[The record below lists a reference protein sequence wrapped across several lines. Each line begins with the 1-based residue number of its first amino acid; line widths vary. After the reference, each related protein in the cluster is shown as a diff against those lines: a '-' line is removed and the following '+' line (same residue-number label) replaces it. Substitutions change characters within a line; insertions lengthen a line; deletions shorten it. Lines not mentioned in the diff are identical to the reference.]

1 MEQSYLEKIEKLEQL
16 RVLENGYTIKMIETN
31 SSLIGIDTLQD
42 YNEALKK
49 F

>member
-1 MEQSYLEKIEKLEQL
+1 MEQSYLEKVEKLEQL

-31 SSLIGIDTLQD
+31 SSLIGIDTLED

>member
-1 MEQSYLEKIEKLEQL
+1 MPPTPLEIAESVDMM

-31 SSLIGIDTLQD
+31 SSLIGIDTLED